1 MVHELPFGR
10 KRRGQPST
18 SYPRDQ
24 QTATARR
31 RDTCPLVQVRR
42 NVSKSYPRPV
52 FGGEMGIATDI
63 LNLRNNQ
70 LSSVTMLISALE
82 RFHDSPHDRAL
93 NRLFQVDEAADM
105 VLTNVAA
112 HAAEALVAQ
121 RPIGGRTPRVLSMR
135 RNRRFKTGPS
145 TLQRQLFAVQ
155 SVS

>member
-1 MVHELPFGR
+1 
-10 KRRGQPST
+10 
-18 SYPRDQ
+18 
-24 QTATARR
+24 
-31 RDTCPLVQVRR
+31 
-42 NVSKSYPRPV
+42 
-52 FGGEMGIATDI
+52 MGIATDV

-112 HAAEALVAQ
+112 HAADALVAL
-121 RPIGGRTPRVLSMR
+121 RPIGGRTQRVLSMR

-155 SVS
+155 SVSSVGI